1 MDSKLEAHIDEIF
14 IDVPKTD
21 KMVTMIN
28 RIKSKANS
36 KFLQIRDQGYSR
48 SVAFN
53 EVDDWLMKAKVIVDE
68 EAGKLTPAELATI
81 KTPATP
87 YNAPAG
93 EVVSN
98 ASLDD
103 GEAAVVVE
111 RDYDAPAFE
120 AAPVQYDTAVD
131 MSYAQETEPESF
143 ASEPAPAEEAT
154 AVEPAAEKPA
164 KEKTQERQKEEERR
178 SRGRRHCRSRQIV
191 GRRRQSHRQHL
202 SCRRYCPCR
211 CRRTYDCRH
220 NLTIFFTKDK
230 DGTQIAC
237 RLNFVI

>member
-68 EAGKLTPAELATI
+68 ETGKLTPAELATI

-93 EVVSN
+93 KVVSN

-164 KEKTQERQKEEERR
+164 KEKHKKDKKKKKEEAEEEDIVVPVK
-178 SRGRRHCRSRQIV
+178 SSGVAGKVIGSICLVGGIALVVVAALMIV
-191 GRRRQSHRQHL
+191 G
-202 SCRRYCPCR
+202 
-211 CRRTYDCRH
+211 
-220 NLTIFFTKDK
+220 I
-230 DGTQIAC
+230 I
-237 RLNFVI
+237 

>member
-68 EAGKLTPAELATI
+68 EAGKLTPAELAKI
-81 KTPATP
+81 KSPATP
-87 YNAPAG
+87 YNEPAG

-164 KEKTQERQKEEERR
+164 KEKHKKDKKKKKEEAEEEDIVVPVK
-178 SRGRRHCRSRQIV
+178 SSGVAGKVIGSICLVGGIALVVVAALMIV
-191 GRRRQSHRQHL
+191 G
-202 SCRRYCPCR
+202 
-211 CRRTYDCRH
+211 
-220 NLTIFFTKDK
+220 I
-230 DGTQIAC
+230 I
-237 RLNFVI
+237 

>member
-68 EAGKLTPAELATI
+68 EVGKLTPAELATI

-131 MSYAQETEPESF
+131 MSYAQATEPESF

-164 KEKTQERQKEEERR
+164 KEKHKKDKKKKKEEAEEEDIVVPVK
-178 SRGRRHCRSRQIV
+178 SSGVAGKVIGSICLVGGIALVVVAALMIV
-191 GRRRQSHRQHL
+191 G
-202 SCRRYCPCR
+202 
-211 CRRTYDCRH
+211 
-220 NLTIFFTKDK
+220 I
-230 DGTQIAC
+230 I
-237 RLNFVI
+237 

>member
-14 IDVPKTD
+14 VDVPKTD

-53 EVDDWLMKAKVIVDE
+53 EVDDWLMKAKIIVDE
-68 EAGKLTPAELATI
+68 EVGKLTPAELATV
-81 KTPATP
+81 KTPSTP
-87 YNAPAG
+87 YSAPVG

-111 RDYDAPAFE
+111 RDYGAPAPAFE
-120 AAPVQYDTAVD
+120 PAPTFESAPVQYDTAVD
-131 MSYAQETEPESF
+131 MTYTPETDS
-143 ASEPAPAEEAT
+143 SKTAPAEEVSTPVA
-154 AVEPAAEKPA
+154 PAAEEPA
-164 KEKTQERQKEEERR
+164 KDNGKKKKKHKKEEVEEEDIVVPVKT
-178 SRGRRHCRSRQIV
+178 SGVAGKVIGSICLVGGIALVVVAALMIV
-191 GRRRQSHRQHL
+191 G
-202 SCRRYCPCR
+202 
-211 CRRTYDCRH
+211 
-220 NLTIFFTKDK
+220 I
-230 DGTQIAC
+230 I
-237 RLNFVI
+237 

>member
-48 SVAFN
+48 SFAFN

-68 EAGKLTPAELATI
+68 EVGKLTPAELATI

-164 KEKTQERQKEEERR
+164 KEKHKKDKKKKKEEAEEEDIVVPVK
-178 SRGRRHCRSRQIV
+178 SSGVAGKVIGSICLVGGIALVVVAALMIV
-191 GRRRQSHRQHL
+191 G
-202 SCRRYCPCR
+202 
-211 CRRTYDCRH
+211 
-220 NLTIFFTKDK
+220 I
-230 DGTQIAC
+230 I
-237 RLNFVI
+237 

>member
-68 EAGKLTPAELATI
+68 EVGKLTPAELATI

-164 KEKTQERQKEEERR
+164 KEKHKKDQKKKKEEAEEEDIVVPVK
-178 SRGRRHCRSRQIV
+178 SSGVAGKVIGSICLVGGIALVVVAALMIV
-191 GRRRQSHRQHL
+191 G
-202 SCRRYCPCR
+202 
-211 CRRTYDCRH
+211 
-220 NLTIFFTKDK
+220 I
-230 DGTQIAC
+230 I
-237 RLNFVI
+237 

>member
-1 MDSKLEAHIDEIF
+1 
-14 IDVPKTD
+14 
-21 KMVTMIN
+21 
-28 RIKSKANS
+28 
-36 KFLQIRDQGYSR
+36 
-48 SVAFN
+48 
-53 EVDDWLMKAKVIVDE
+53 MKAKVIVDE

-111 RDYDAPAFE
+111 RDYDAPAPAFE

-154 AVEPAAEKPA
+154 TVEPAAEKPA
-164 KEKTQERQKEEERR
+164 KEKHKKDKKKKKEEAEEEDIVVPVK
-178 SRGRRHCRSRQIV
+178 SSGVAGKVIGSICLVGGIALVVVAALMIV
-191 GRRRQSHRQHL
+191 G
-202 SCRRYCPCR
+202 
-211 CRRTYDCRH
+211 
-220 NLTIFFTKDK
+220 I
-230 DGTQIAC
+230 I
-237 RLNFVI
+237 

>member
-14 IDVPKTD
+14 IEVPKTD

-68 EAGKLTPAELATI
+68 EAGKLTPAELSTI

-131 MSYAQETEPESF
+131 MSYTQETEPESF
-143 ASEPAPAEEAT
+143 ASEPAPAEETT

-164 KEKTQERQKEEERR
+164 KEKHKKDKKKKKEEAEEEDIVVPVK
-178 SRGRRHCRSRQIV
+178 SSGVAGKVIGSICLIGGIALVVVAALMIV
-191 GRRRQSHRQHL
+191 G
-202 SCRRYCPCR
+202 
-211 CRRTYDCRH
+211 
-220 NLTIFFTKDK
+220 I
-230 DGTQIAC
+230 I
-237 RLNFVI
+237 

>member
-81 KTPATP
+81 KSPATP

-120 AAPVQYDTAVD
+120 AAPVQYDAAVD
-131 MSYAQETEPESF
+131 MSYAQEAESF

-154 AVEPAAEKPA
+154 AVKPAAEKPA
-164 KEKTQERQKEEERR
+164 KEKHKKDKKKKKEEAEEEDIVVPVK
-178 SRGRRHCRSRQIV
+178 SSGVAGKVIGSICLLGGIALVVVAALMIV
-191 GRRRQSHRQHL
+191 G
-202 SCRRYCPCR
+202 
-211 CRRTYDCRH
+211 
-220 NLTIFFTKDK
+220 I
-230 DGTQIAC
+230 I
-237 RLNFVI
+237 

>member
-14 IDVPKTD
+14 TDVPKTD

-81 KTPATP
+81 QTPATP

-143 ASEPAPAEEAT
+143 ASEPAPTEEAT

-164 KEKTQERQKEEERR
+164 KEKHKKDKKKKKEEAEEEDIVVPVK
-178 SRGRRHCRSRQIV
+178 SSGVAGKVIGSICLVGGIALVVVAALMIV
-191 GRRRQSHRQHL
+191 G
-202 SCRRYCPCR
+202 
-211 CRRTYDCRH
+211 
-220 NLTIFFTKDK
+220 I
-230 DGTQIAC
+230 I
-237 RLNFVI
+237 

>member
-68 EAGKLTPAELATI
+68 EAGKLTPAELVTI

-87 YNAPAG
+87 YNAPAV

-120 AAPVQYDTAVD
+120 TAPVQYDTAVD

-154 AVEPAAEKPA
+154 AVEPAVEKPA
-164 KEKTQERQKEEERR
+164 KEKHKKDKKKKKEEAEEEDIVVPVK
-178 SRGRRHCRSRQIV
+178 SSGVAGKVIGSICLVGGIALVVVAALMIV
-191 GRRRQSHRQHL
+191 G
-202 SCRRYCPCR
+202 
-211 CRRTYDCRH
+211 
-220 NLTIFFTKDK
+220 I
-230 DGTQIAC
+230 I
-237 RLNFVI
+237 

>member
-68 EAGKLTPAELATI
+68 EVGKLTPAELATI

-164 KEKTQERQKEEERR
+164 KEKHKKDKKKKKEEAEEEDIVVPVK
-178 SRGRRHCRSRQIV
+178 SSGVAGKVIGSICLVGGIALVVVAALMIV
-191 GRRRQSHRQHL
+191 G
-202 SCRRYCPCR
+202 
-211 CRRTYDCRH
+211 
-220 NLTIFFTKDK
+220 TI
-230 DGTQIAC
+230 
-237 RLNFVI
+237 

>member
-14 IDVPKTD
+14 IEVPKTD

-120 AAPVQYDTAVD
+120 TAPVQYDTAVD
-131 MSYAQETEPESF
+131 MSYAETEPESF

-164 KEKTQERQKEEERR
+164 KEKHKKDKKKKKEEAEEEDIVVPVK
-178 SRGRRHCRSRQIV
+178 SSGVAGKVIGSICLIGGIALVVVAALMIV
-191 GRRRQSHRQHL
+191 G
-202 SCRRYCPCR
+202 
-211 CRRTYDCRH
+211 
-220 NLTIFFTKDK
+220 I
-230 DGTQIAC
+230 I
-237 RLNFVI
+237 

>member
-14 IDVPKTD
+14 IEVPKTD
-21 KMVTMIN
+21 KIVTMIN

-120 AAPVQYDTAVD
+120 AAPVQYDTAAD
-131 MSYAQETEPESF
+131 MSYAPETESF
-143 ASEPAPAEEAT
+143 ASEPAPTEEAT

-164 KEKTQERQKEEERR
+164 KEKHKKDKKKKKEEAEEEDIVVPVK
-178 SRGRRHCRSRQIV
+178 SSGVAGKVIGSICLGGGIALVVVAALMIV
-191 GRRRQSHRQHL
+191 G
-202 SCRRYCPCR
+202 
-211 CRRTYDCRH
+211 
-220 NLTIFFTKDK
+220 I
-230 DGTQIAC
+230 I
-237 RLNFVI
+237 

>member
-14 IDVPKTD
+14 IEVPKTD

-131 MSYAQETEPESF
+131 MSYAETEPESF

-164 KEKTQERQKEEERR
+164 KEKHKKDKKKKEEAEEEDIVVPVK
-178 SRGRRHCRSRQIV
+178 SSGVAGKVIGSICLVGGIALVVVAALMIV
-191 GRRRQSHRQHL
+191 G
-202 SCRRYCPCR
+202 
-211 CRRTYDCRH
+211 
-220 NLTIFFTKDK
+220 I
-230 DGTQIAC
+230 I
-237 RLNFVI
+237 

>member
-14 IDVPKTD
+14 IEVPKTD

-120 AAPVQYDTAVD
+120 AAPVQYDTAAD
-131 MSYAQETEPESF
+131 MSYAPETESF
-143 ASEPAPAEEAT
+143 ASEPAPTEEAT

-164 KEKTQERQKEEERR
+164 KEKHKKDKKKKKEEAEEEDIVVPVK
-178 SRGRRHCRSRQIV
+178 SSGVAGKVIGSICLGGGIALVVVAALMIV
-191 GRRRQSHRQHL
+191 G
-202 SCRRYCPCR
+202 
-211 CRRTYDCRH
+211 
-220 NLTIFFTKDK
+220 I
-230 DGTQIAC
+230 I
-237 RLNFVI
+237 

>member
-68 EAGKLTPAELATI
+68 EVGKLTPAELATI

-164 KEKTQERQKEEERR
+164 KEKHKKDKKKKKEETEEEDIVVPVK
-178 SRGRRHCRSRQIV
+178 SSGVAGKVIGSICLVGGIALVVVAALMIV
-191 GRRRQSHRQHL
+191 G
-202 SCRRYCPCR
+202 
-211 CRRTYDCRH
+211 
-220 NLTIFFTKDK
+220 I
-230 DGTQIAC
+230 I
-237 RLNFVI
+237 

>member
-14 IDVPKTD
+14 IEVPKTD

-68 EAGKLTPAELATI
+68 EADKLTPAELATI

-131 MSYAQETEPESF
+131 MSYTQETEPESF

-164 KEKTQERQKEEERR
+164 KEKHKKDKKKKKEEAEEEDIVVPVK
-178 SRGRRHCRSRQIV
+178 SSGVAGKVIGSICLIGGIALVVVAALMIV
-191 GRRRQSHRQHL
+191 G
-202 SCRRYCPCR
+202 
-211 CRRTYDCRH
+211 
-220 NLTIFFTKDK
+220 I
-230 DGTQIAC
+230 I
-237 RLNFVI
+237 

>member
-68 EAGKLTPAELATI
+68 ETGKLTPAELATI

-93 EVVSN
+93 EVVFN

-164 KEKTQERQKEEERR
+164 KEKHKKDKKKKKEEAEEEDIVVPVK
-178 SRGRRHCRSRQIV
+178 SSGVAGKVIGSICLVGGIALVVVAALMIV
-191 GRRRQSHRQHL
+191 G
-202 SCRRYCPCR
+202 
-211 CRRTYDCRH
+211 
-220 NLTIFFTKDK
+220 I
-230 DGTQIAC
+230 I
-237 RLNFVI
+237 

>member
-68 EAGKLTPAELATI
+68 EAGKLTPVELATI

-154 AVEPAAEKPA
+154 AVEPAVEKPA
-164 KEKTQERQKEEERR
+164 KEKHKKDKKKKKEEAEEEDIVVPVK
-178 SRGRRHCRSRQIV
+178 SSGVAGKVIGSICLVGGIALVVVAALMIV
-191 GRRRQSHRQHL
+191 G
-202 SCRRYCPCR
+202 
-211 CRRTYDCRH
+211 
-220 NLTIFFTKDK
+220 I
-230 DGTQIAC
+230 I
-237 RLNFVI
+237 

>member
-68 EAGKLTPAELATI
+68 EVGKLTPAELATI

-111 RDYDAPAFE
+111 RGYDAPAFE

-164 KEKTQERQKEEERR
+164 KEKHKKDKKKKKEESEEEDIVVPVK
-178 SRGRRHCRSRQIV
+178 SSGVAGKVIGSICLVGGIALVVVAALMIV
-191 GRRRQSHRQHL
+191 G
-202 SCRRYCPCR
+202 
-211 CRRTYDCRH
+211 
-220 NLTIFFTKDK
+220 I
-230 DGTQIAC
+230 I
-237 RLNFVI
+237 

>member
-14 IDVPKTD
+14 IEVPKTD

-68 EAGKLTPAELATI
+68 EASKLTPAELVTI
-81 KTPATP
+81 KTPTTP

-164 KEKTQERQKEEERR
+164 KEKHKKDKKKKKEEAEEEDIVVPVK
-178 SRGRRHCRSRQIV
+178 SSGVAGKVIGSICLLGGIALVVVAALMIV
-191 GRRRQSHRQHL
+191 G
-202 SCRRYCPCR
+202 
-211 CRRTYDCRH
+211 
-220 NLTIFFTKDK
+220 I
-230 DGTQIAC
+230 I
-237 RLNFVI
+237 

>member
-21 KMVTMIN
+21 KLVTMIN

-68 EAGKLTPAELATI
+68 ETGKLTPAELATI

-131 MSYAQETEPESF
+131 MSYAQDTEPESF

-164 KEKTQERQKEEERR
+164 KEKHKKDKKKKKEEAEEEDIVVPVK
-178 SRGRRHCRSRQIV
+178 SSGVAGKVIGSICLVGGIALVVVAALMIV
-191 GRRRQSHRQHL
+191 G
-202 SCRRYCPCR
+202 
-211 CRRTYDCRH
+211 
-220 NLTIFFTKDK
+220 I
-230 DGTQIAC
+230 I
-237 RLNFVI
+237 

>member
-81 KTPATP
+81 KTLQLLTMRPQAKSFPTLP
-87 YNAPAG
+87 LTTARRL
-93 EVVSN
+93 
-98 ASLDD
+98 SL
-103 GEAAVVVE
+103 
-111 RDYDAPAFE
+111 
-120 AAPVQYDTAVD
+120 
-131 MSYAQETEPESF
+131 S
-143 ASEPAPAEEAT
+143 
-154 AVEPAAEKPA
+154 
-164 KEKTQERQKEEERR
+164 KEITTLPH
-178 SRGRRHCRSRQIV
+178 SR
-191 GRRRQSHRQHL
+191 L
-202 SCRRYCPCR
+202 LPFN
-211 CRRTYDCRH
+211 T
-220 NLTIFFTKDK
+220 T
-230 DGTQIAC
+230 
-237 RLNFVI
+237 RLWI

>member
-68 EAGKLTPAELATI
+68 EAGKLTPAELAAI

-154 AVEPAAEKPA
+154 AVEPAVEKPA
-164 KEKTQERQKEEERR
+164 KEKHKKDKKKKKEEAEEEDIVVPVK
-178 SRGRRHCRSRQIV
+178 SSGVAGKVIGSICLVGGIALVVVAALMIV
-191 GRRRQSHRQHL
+191 G
-202 SCRRYCPCR
+202 
-211 CRRTYDCRH
+211 
-220 NLTIFFTKDK
+220 I
-230 DGTQIAC
+230 I
-237 RLNFVI
+237 

>member
-14 IDVPKTD
+14 IEVPKTD

-111 RDYDAPAFE
+111 RDYDAPAPAFE

-143 ASEPAPAEEAT
+143 ASEPAPAEEA
-154 AVEPAAEKPA
+154 AEKPA
-164 KEKTQERQKEEERR
+164 KEKHKKDKKKKKEEAEEEDIVVPVK
-178 SRGRRHCRSRQIV
+178 SSGVAGKVIGSICLVGGIALVVVAALMIV
-191 GRRRQSHRQHL
+191 G
-202 SCRRYCPCR
+202 
-211 CRRTYDCRH
+211 
-220 NLTIFFTKDK
+220 I
-230 DGTQIAC
+230 I
-237 RLNFVI
+237 

>member
-14 IDVPKTD
+14 IEVPKTD

-68 EAGKLTPAELATI
+68 EAGKLTPAELPTI

-131 MSYAQETEPESF
+131 MSYAQKTEPESF

-164 KEKTQERQKEEERR
+164 KEKHKKDKKKKKEEAEEEDIVVPVK
-178 SRGRRHCRSRQIV
+178 SSGVAGKVIGSICLLGGIALVVVAALMIV
-191 GRRRQSHRQHL
+191 G
-202 SCRRYCPCR
+202 
-211 CRRTYDCRH
+211 
-220 NLTIFFTKDK
+220 I
-230 DGTQIAC
+230 I
-237 RLNFVI
+237 

>member
-1 MDSKLEAHIDEIF
+1 MDSKLGAHIDEIF
-14 IDVPKTD
+14 IEVPKTD

-131 MSYAQETEPESF
+131 MSYAETEPESF

-164 KEKTQERQKEEERR
+164 KEKHKKDKKKKKEEAEEEDIVVPVK
-178 SRGRRHCRSRQIV
+178 SSGVAGKVIGSICLIGGIALVVVAALMIV
-191 GRRRQSHRQHL
+191 G
-202 SCRRYCPCR
+202 
-211 CRRTYDCRH
+211 
-220 NLTIFFTKDK
+220 I
-230 DGTQIAC
+230 I
-237 RLNFVI
+237 

>member
-14 IDVPKTD
+14 TDVPKTD

-81 KTPATP
+81 QTPATP
-87 YNAPAG
+87 YNEPAG

-143 ASEPAPAEEAT
+143 SSEPAPTEEAT
-154 AVEPAAEKPA
+154 AVEPAAEKH
-164 KEKTQERQKEEERR
+164 KKDKHKKDKKKKKEEAEEEDIVIPVK
-178 SRGRRHCRSRQIV
+178 SSGVAGKVIGSICLVGGIALVVVAALIIV
-191 GRRRQSHRQHL
+191 G
-202 SCRRYCPCR
+202 
-211 CRRTYDCRH
+211 
-220 NLTIFFTKDK
+220 I
-230 DGTQIAC
+230 I
-237 RLNFVI
+237 

>member
-68 EAGKLTPAELATI
+68 EAGKLIPAELATI

-143 ASEPAPAEEAT
+143 ASEPAPSEEAT

-164 KEKTQERQKEEERR
+164 KEKHKKDKKKKKEEAEEEDIVVPVK
-178 SRGRRHCRSRQIV
+178 SSGVAGKVIGSICLVGGIALVVVAALMIV
-191 GRRRQSHRQHL
+191 G
-202 SCRRYCPCR
+202 
-211 CRRTYDCRH
+211 
-220 NLTIFFTKDK
+220 I
-230 DGTQIAC
+230 I
-237 RLNFVI
+237 

>member
-87 YNAPAG
+87 CNAPAG

-164 KEKTQERQKEEERR
+164 KEKHKKDKKKKEEAEEEDIVVPVK
-178 SRGRRHCRSRQIV
+178 SSGVAGKVIGSICLVGGIALVVVAALMIV
-191 GRRRQSHRQHL
+191 G
-202 SCRRYCPCR
+202 
-211 CRRTYDCRH
+211 
-220 NLTIFFTKDK
+220 I
-230 DGTQIAC
+230 I
-237 RLNFVI
+237 

>member
-14 IDVPKTD
+14 IEVPKTD
-21 KMVTMIN
+21 KIVTMIN

-68 EAGKLTPAELATI
+68 ETGKLTPAELATI

-131 MSYAQETEPESF
+131 MSYSQETEPESF

-164 KEKTQERQKEEERR
+164 KEKHKKDKKKKKEEAEEEDIVVPVK
-178 SRGRRHCRSRQIV
+178 SSGVAGKVIGSICLVGGIALVVVAALMIV
-191 GRRRQSHRQHL
+191 G
-202 SCRRYCPCR
+202 
-211 CRRTYDCRH
+211 
-220 NLTIFFTKDK
+220 I
-230 DGTQIAC
+230 I
-237 RLNFVI
+237 